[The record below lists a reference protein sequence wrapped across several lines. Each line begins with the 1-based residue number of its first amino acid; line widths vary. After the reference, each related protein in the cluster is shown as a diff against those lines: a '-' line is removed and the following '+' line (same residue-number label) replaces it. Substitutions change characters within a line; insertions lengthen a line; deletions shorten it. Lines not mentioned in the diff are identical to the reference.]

1 MWCVSCRVPVACV
14 NLTIGHWPAG
24 ARAQLR
30 REAWAKA
37 EESPMGHLNPVPFFH
52 LYALSLPPHQ

>member
-1 MWCVSCRVPVACV
+1 LCRVGGGVV
-14 NLTIGHWPAG
+14 HTG
-24 ARAQLR
+24 ARAHLR

-52 LYALSLPPHQ
+52 LYALSLYRDAMHK